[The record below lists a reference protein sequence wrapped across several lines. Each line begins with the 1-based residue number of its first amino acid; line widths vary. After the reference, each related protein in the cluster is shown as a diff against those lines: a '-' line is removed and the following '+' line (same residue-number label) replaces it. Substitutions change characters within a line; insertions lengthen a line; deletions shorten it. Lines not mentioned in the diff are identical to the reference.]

1 MSEVTKR
8 RIFVVDDEES
18 IVDSLTG
25 IFNSYGFDAIPFTDP
40 LKAFEAAQVQCPDLL
55 LADIIMPQ
63 LNGVDLAMQ
72 FSDLYPHCK
81 ILLLSGNANSQG
93 LLAIAKAEGHNFY
106 LASKP
111 AHPRELIETIESMIN

>member
-1 MSEVTKR
+1 MNDATKR

-18 IVDSLTG
+18 IVHSLAT
-25 IFNSYGFDAIPFTDP
+25 IFNSHGFDATPFTNP
-40 LKAFEAAQVQCPDLL
+40 LDALDAAAVKCPDLL

-63 LNGVDLAMQ
+63 LNGVDLAIQ
-72 FSDLYPHCK
+72 FSAMHPTCK
-81 ILLLSGNANSQG
+81 ILLFSGNANSTG